1 MKFSDIKPFTKSGTY
16 EVDIPLNYLERT
28 LQSYIEDWGLEM
40 NPDFQR
46 GNVWTREQQ
55 IAYVEFFFR
64 GGKTSRVI
72 YFNCPEFGDKKS
84 DSDMDNMVL
93 VDGLQRLTALTKF
106 LRNEIPIFGHYLR
119 EFEDA
124 EYLGRAGLMVKFNIN
139 SLQYRKE
146 VLQWYVDMNTGGT
159 VHSDEEIKRV
169 QRLIDKENSL

>member
-64 GGKTSRVI
+64 GGSIRCNV
-72 YFNCPEFGDKKS
+72 CGQQS
-84 DSDMDNMVL
+84 
-93 VDGLQRLTALTKF
+93 
-106 LRNEIPIFGHYLR
+106 
-119 EFEDA
+119 
-124 EYLGRAGLMVKFNIN
+124 
-139 SLQYRKE
+139 
-146 VLQWYVDMNTGGT
+146 
-159 VHSDEEIKRV
+159 
-169 QRLIDKENSL
+169 